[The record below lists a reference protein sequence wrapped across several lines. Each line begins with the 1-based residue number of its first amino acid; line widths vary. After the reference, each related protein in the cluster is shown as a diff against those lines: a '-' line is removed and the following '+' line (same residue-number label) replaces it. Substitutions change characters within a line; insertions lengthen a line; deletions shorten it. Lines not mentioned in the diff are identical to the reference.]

1 MQVLQWILGVS
12 PCVKLVQKREVFQ
25 HWKGDKNVFGLEL
38 CQNRQLYDTSK
49 QFFIFL
55 FLPSNICVLSIPF
68 FIHIG
73 EKRLGTPEDTR
84 DPPPPKEGEVTK
96 NQAEDEEGNVLKV
109 GEIVTTTGDLD
120 VEEEESH
127 FTSDSAQILIGATM
141 GCKRDLENIKHN
153 INDVQQKIKKII
165 DGLGRI

>member
-1 MQVLQWILGVS
+1 GHNQIKRKATLDKL
-12 PCVKLVQKREVFQ
+12 VKLAKPLYPGAHINYLPAKIGGLRSPYNSDPNPDYIQAVAEV
-25 HWKGDKNVFGLEL
+25 LEVW
-38 CQNRQLYDTSK
+38 QEEEEDGPT
-49 QFFIFL
+49 
-55 FLPSNICVLSIPF
+55 
-68 FIHIG
+68 HTG